1 MFKDDSEEKMKR
13 RADLLYPTMKDNKKE
28 KEKKTNNDKKDTG
41 LGVSKYDIEE
51 NEDSVNLKNE
61 KNNDWEENL
70 IKKQKELEKLNPKKE
85 SREDILYPT
94 MKDKKDNKQG
104 EFTGAAA
111 SIETWENDKDFN
123 KVLEYLYPQEGGYS
137 NRKADL
143 GGPTKLGVTQSTY
156 DWYNKRN
163 NIPKQN
169 VKNITKSEATK
180 IYYDYFWKESGAINI
195 EDKGLA
201 LMYFD
206 TAVNHGPFYAKK
218 YYKESKG
225 DYNKFMELRK
235 QHYKRMADNI
245 PKQQENYKG
254 WINRLNNM
262 DKYIKKN
269 Y

>member
-1 MFKDDSEEKMKR
+1 MSNNWNEADHPRDEEGKFAYKDGGASSGNNDDKIQE
-13 RADLLYPTMKDNKKE
+13 RADILFTTMKDKYPKVNYD
-28 KEKKTNNDKKDTG
+28 NIG
-41 LGVSKYDIEE
+41 LGNY
-51 NEDSVNLKNE
+51 NNE
-61 KNNDWEENL
+61 KL
-70 IKKQKELEKLNPKKE
+70 
-85 SREDILYPT
+85 SREDILYPI
-94 MKDKKDNKQG
+94 MSNKKSDG
-104 EFTGAAA
+104 VFTGGAA
-111 SIETWENDKDFN
+111 SPETWENDEDFN

-156 DWYNKRN
+156 DWYNKKN
-163 NIPKQN
+163 NIPTQS
-169 VKNITKSEATK
+169 VKNITKGEATK
-180 IYYDYFWKESGAINI
+180 IYYDYFWKESGASSIDN
-195 EDKGLA
+195 KGLS

-206 TAVNHGPFYAKK
+206 AAVNHGPYYAKK
-218 YYKESKG
+218 YYKESEG

-245 PKQQENYKG
+245 PDQDKNYNG

>member
-1 MFKDDSEEKMKR
+1 MTNWNE
-13 RADLLYPTMKDNKKE
+13 ADHPRDGEGKFTYKNGGGSGSSSNKTMNREDILYPNMKNKKSQI
-28 KEKKTNNDKKDTG
+28 NNENIG
-41 LGVSKYDIEE
+41 LGNY
-51 NEDSVNLKNE
+51 
-61 KNNDWEENL
+61 NNENL
-70 IKKQKELEKLNPKKE
+70 

-94 MKDKKDNKQG
+94 MKNKQHNG
-104 EFTGAAA
+104 IFTGGAA
-111 SIETWENDKDFN
+111 SADNSVKTEDWKTDKEFN
-123 KVLEYLYPQEGGYS
+123 KALEYLYPQEGGYS

-163 NIPKQN
+163 NLPTQN
-169 VKNITKSEATK
+169 VKNITKNEAAK
-180 IYYDYFWKESGAINI
+180 IYYDYFWKESGASLI

-206 TAVNHGPFYAKK
+206 AAVNHGPYYAKK

-225 DYNKFMELRK
+225 DCKKFIELRQ

-245 PKQQENYKG
+245 PKQKENYNG
-254 WINRLNNM
+254 WINRLDNM
-262 DKYIKKN
+262 QKYIEKN